1 MGNPFNLMGRLMLA
15 SFRIAGYSA
24 VYLAQAIWFG
34 AYGRRDKFGDTLGY
48 WGKATTD
55 ALADIFRH

>member
-1 MGNPFNLMGRLMLA
+1 MGRLMLA